1 MSGLKKNLL
10 TVLLAVLL
18 VACLVAAYLTRGAGS
33 IRYVVGD
40 QASAS
45 NAWTVDQHLIQ
56 TARQLAPLADTA
68 AERGFA
74 QEALRLAD
82 HQTDQAFATAL
93 REASAAS
100 APAAGPLKQLADHI
114 AQLKDR
120 IAKEQDRIAKLT
132 PQAEAGNENATD
144 QLELIKA
151 QVALDQDELDDNRQD
166 LARQGGDPEDRVQ
179 RALNEY
185 QTAQKEAQ
193 PPKSATPPATGT
205 LQEQVLAWLSLRER
219 GRQLNDARQ
228 QAALKASTL
237 TREHDALEAL
247 VFKKAAPNAG
257 AQAADAGQAAPSS
270 ADEGNDE
277 ESDQEDTATMVA
289 QLKHLSDQRKTLAEL
304 GKRTQDVNQL
314 AGVYKS
320 WGDLLE
326 TRRRGVLSQ
335 FLVSLAIVL
344 AILLAVVAITR
355 VIRRSLHDPGDKRRL
370 HQVRVVA
377 EIAVQATGALA
388 ILMVVFGPP
397 TQISTII
404 GLATAGLTVALK
416 DFIVAFFGWFA
427 LIGRNGVRV
436 GDWVE
441 IEGVSGEVIEIG
453 LLKTTLLEMGNWT
466 STGHPTGRRVSFMNT
481 FAIENHY
488 FNFSTAGQ
496 WLWDELHVTLPAERD
511 PYVAVAEI
519 RELVEKETEAD
530 ARAAE
535 QDWERVTRQWGAH
548 SFSAKPAA
556 DLRPVTEGLEV
567 IVRYITRAPQ
577 RYEMKS
583 KLFAAIV
590 DLLRKPAPAASTEPR
605 P

>member
-10 TVLLAVLL
+10 TLLLAVLL
-18 VACLVAAYLTRGAGS
+18 VACLVAAYLMRGIGPTRNAG
-33 IRYVVGD
+33 GD
-40 QASAS
+40 RAAVS

-68 AERGFA
+68 GERGFA
-74 QEALRLAD
+74 QEAIRLAD

-93 REASAAS
+93 REAAAAS
-100 APAAGPLKQLADHI
+100 VAPATGPLKQLADHI
-114 AQLKDR
+114 AQLKGR
-120 IAKEQDRIAKLT
+120 IAKEQDRIAKLA
-132 PQAEAGNENATD
+132 PQATAGNENATD
-144 QLELIKA
+144 QLELAKA
-151 QVALDQDELDDNRQD
+151 QLALDQDELDDNQQD

-179 RALNEY
+179 RALDAY
-185 QTAQKEAQ
+185 QAAQKEAQ
-193 PPKSATPPATGT
+193 PPKAAAAPATGT
-205 LQEQVLAWLSLRER
+205 LQEQALVWLSLRGR
-219 GRQLNDARQ
+219 GRQLADARQ
-228 QAALKASTL
+228 QAAGKASTL

-247 VFKKAAPNAG
+247 VFKKPAPNAG
-257 AQAADAGQAAPSS
+257 AQAADAGQPDSS
-270 ADEGNDE
+270 SEGDNQD

-289 QLKHLSDQRKTLAEL
+289 RLKHLSDQRKTLTEL
-304 GKRTQDVNQL
+304 DKRTQDVEQL

-320 WGDLLE
+320 WGDAVE
-326 TRRRGVLSQ
+326 TRRRGLLSQ
-335 FLVSLAIVL
+335 LLTSLAIVL
-344 AILLAVVAITR
+344 AILLAVVLITR
-355 VIRRSLHDPGDKRRL
+355 AVRRSLRDPGDRRRL
-370 HQVRVVA
+370 HQVRVAA

-397 TQISTII
+397 TQLSTII
-404 GLATAGLTVALK
+404 GLTTAGLTVALK

-427 LIGRNGVRV
+427 LIGRNGVRI

-496 WLWDELHVTLPAERD
+496 WLWDEIHVTLPADRD
-511 PYVAVAEI
+511 PYAAAAEI
-519 RELVEKETEAD
+519 RALAEKETEAD
-530 ARAAE
+530 AKAAE
-535 QDWERVTRQWGAH
+535 QDWDRATRQYGSH
-548 SFSAKPAA
+548 SFSASPAA
-556 DLRPVTEGLEV
+556 DLRPVSDGLEV

-577 RYEMKS
+577 RYDMKS

-590 DLLRKPAPAASTEPR
+590 DLLRKPAPAAS
-605 P
+605 